1 MFKTAR
7 PLFCL
12 LLVASC
18 GAGSVLAQ
26 SSSPAVLPAADAITD
41 MAPVLVS
48 GVQPGP
54 GLWKVSKGDHVM
66 WVLGTVSPLPE
77 HLQWKA
83 AEVEE
88 VVASSQQLLEP
99 PGFAV
104 GAHLGFFGKLFLL
117 PSMIGLRNNPD
128 GATLEQVLPST
139 LYARWDVQRQKYLGR
154 SHRLK
159 RLRPIFAGK
168 ELYDVAMKRA
178 GLTADGG
185 VNQTV
190 DAMAARHEIARVG
203 TSYQLILKDPRAA
216 AKTFKK
222 SSMEDIE
229 CLSQI
234 IDAIGSDMGQVT
246 TRANA
251 WSTGDIAALRSTL
264 AGTQKD
270 SCLSA
275 ISGAGFA
282 RKLGMLDVQERIDAA
297 WLDAAR
303 KALKSNKQ
311 TFALLPMEQ
320 LLSTDGYLARLQR
333 EGFAVQSPDGQPTDP
348 PPVQAGH

>member
-1 MFKTAR
+1 MLKAGR
-7 PLFCL
+7 SLFCL
-12 LLVASC
+12 LLLVAFC
-18 GAGSVLAQ
+18 RAGSVLAQ
-26 SSSPAVLPAADAITD
+26 SSPAIPPAADAITE

-77 HLQWKA
+77 HMQWKA
-83 AEVEE
+83 DEVEE
-88 VVASSQQLLEP
+88 TVASSQQLLDP
-99 PGFAV
+99 PGFV
-104 GAHLGFFGKLFLL
+104 IGAHLGFFGKLFLL

-128 GATLEQVLPST
+128 GATLEQVLPSA

-154 SHRLK
+154 GHRLK
-159 RLRPIFAGK
+159 RLRPMFAGK
-168 ELYDVAMKRA
+168 ELYDVALEKA
-178 GLTADGG
+178 GLTVDGG
-185 VNQTV
+185 VNESV
-190 DAMAARHEIARVG
+190 DAMAERHEVARVS

-222 SSMEDIE
+222 SSMEDTE

-234 IDAIGSDMGQVT
+234 VDAIGSDMAQVT

-251 WSTGDIAALRSTL
+251 WSTGDIEALRSAL
-264 AGTQKD
+264 AGSQKD

-275 ISGAGFA
+275 ISSAGSA

-297 WLDAAR
+297 WLDMAR
-303 KALKSNKQ
+303 QALKSNQ
-311 TFALLPMEQ
+311 RTFALLPMEQ
-320 LLSTDGYLARLQR
+320 LLSIDGYLARLRR
-333 EGFAVQSPDGQPTDP
+333 EGFTVQSPDEQLIAPTSD
-348 PPVQAGH
+348 QARR

>member
-1 MFKTAR
+1 MLKATG

-12 LLVASC
+12 LLLAASC
-18 GAGSVLAQ
+18 HAETAPAQ
-26 SSSPAVLPAADAITD
+26 SSPAPGAVTD

-54 GLWKVSKGDHVM
+54 GLWKVSKGDHVL

-77 HLQWKA
+77 HMQWKVDG
-83 AEVEE
+83 VEKA
-88 VVASSQQLLEP
+88 VASSQQLLEP
-99 PGFAV
+99 PGFAI

-128 GATLEQVLPST
+128 GATLEQVLPPA
-139 LYARWDVQRQKYLGR
+139 LYARWDNRRQEYLGK
-154 SHRLK
+154 SHRFK

-168 ELYDVAMKRA
+168 ELYDVAIKRA
-178 GLTADGG
+178 GLTTDGG
-185 VNQTV
+185 VQEIV
-190 DAMAARHEIARVG
+190 DAMAARHGVATIG
-203 TSYQLILKDPRAA
+203 TAYRLMLDDPRAA
-216 AKTFKK
+216 AKTFKQ
-222 SSMEDIE
+222 SSMEDME

-234 IDAIGSDMGQVT
+234 IDAIGNDMGQVA

-251 WSTGDIAALRSTL
+251 WSTGDIDVLRGTL
-264 AGTQKD
+264 ARTQRD

-282 RKLGMLDVQERIDAA
+282 KKLGMSDVQQRIDGA

-303 KALKSNKQ
+303 KALKSNPR

-320 LLSTDGYLARLQR
+320 LLSADGYLARLQR
-333 EGFAVQSPDGQPTDP
+333 EGYVVQSPDEQ
-348 PPVQAGH
+348 QAGPTSGQASR